1 MAELMAQPS
10 RPYRLDPAGRDIHAE
25 AARLRQFG
33 PVTRVELPGGVPAWA
48 VTSHDLLKQLLR
60 DPRVSKDPNQ
70 HWPAWINGEISPD
83 WPLYLWVAVRNMF
96 TAYGE
101 EHVRLRRLVAKAFT
115 ARRTAAMRPRIIT
128 ITEFLLDAVAATPA
142 GQPVDLRAAFA
153 HPLPIQVICDLF
165 GVPDHTRGTWR
176 RLIES
181 VFNASA
187 EAAEVQATQQALYRL
202 LTELVAAKRET
213 PGDDM
218 ASDLIAARDDEDGSA
233 LSEAELLDTLLL
245 LLSAGFETTVNLIDN
260 AICALLTHP
269 DQLQLVQTGKASW
282 DDVIDEAL
290 RWQAPVPNVPLRYA
304 VEDIELDGVTIAKGE
319 AILAAYGAAGRD
331 PQRHG
336 DTAATFDISR
346 PTRRDHLAFGHGAH
360 ACLGMSL
367 ARLEASIALP
377 ALFGRFPGL
386 TLAVPAADL
395 QPLGSLLTNGHQTL
409 PAQTS

>member
-1 MAELMAQPS
+1 
-10 RPYRLDPAGRDIHAE
+10 
-25 AARLRQFG
+25 
-33 PVTRVELPGGVPAWA
+33 
-48 VTSHDLLKQLLR
+48 
-60 DPRVSKDPNQ
+60 
-70 HWPAWINGEISPD
+70 
-83 WPLYLWVAVRNMF
+83 MF

-115 ARRTAAMRPRIIT
+115 ARRTAAMRPRIVAV
-128 ITEFLLDAVAATPA
+128 TEGLLDAVAATPA

-165 GVPDHTRGTWR
+165 GVPDRTRGTWR

-181 VFNASA
+181 VFNAA
-187 EAAEVQATQQALYRL
+187 ADAAEVQATQQALYGQ

-218 ASDLIAARDDEDGSA
+218 TSDLIAARDDEDGSA

-245 LLSAGFETTVNLIDN
+245 MLSAGFETTVNLIDN
-260 AICALLTHP
+260 AICALLAHP

-304 VEDIELDGVTIAKGE
+304 VEDIGLDGVTIAKGE

-336 DTAATFDISR
+336 DSADAFDISR

-367 ARLEASIALP
+367 ARLEAGVALP

-409 PAQTS
+409 PARRSQPETP